1 MILSLPGE
9 YSFDNSTTQYIYHDY
24 GSLHEIKTDYIYF
37 DTLFQMHFATGIR
50 RLTYEHDPNIPVE
63 NVKHLRNRFS
73 GNIFDRSHYYENHM
87 ITRELIQE
95 YDLNLTHP
103 ELFPQAWLDYYY
115 SEFETSANTDVEVLD
130 KELVYPNPCS
140 NYTQIRSLGHSKPI
154 TFTLYTIDGA
164 KVLETSTYA
173 EKQISLDHLNMG
185 LYMYTIKDG
194 NKIYSGK
201 LIVQK

>member
-1 MILSLPGE
+1 
-9 YSFDNSTTQYIYHDY
+9 
-24 GSLHEIKTDYIYF
+24 
-37 DTLFQMHFATGIR
+37 
-50 RLTYEHDPNIPVE
+50 
-63 NVKHLRNRFS
+63 
-73 GNIFDRSHYYENHM
+73 M

-103 ELFPQAWLDYYY
+103 ELFPQACLDYYY
-115 SEFETSANTDVEVLD
+115 SELETNDNADVEVLD

-140 NYTQIRSLGHSKPI
+140 NYTQIRSIGHSKPI

-164 KVLETSTYA
+164 KVLETSAYA

-201 LIVQK
+201 LIVEK